1 MVELLAPA
9 TCAVAVLLTVPLDG
23 RPVRFGVPLPAAAI
37 ARGLRLDGRGVLQW
51 RRLPVAAADELVWI
65 EVAIAGPAGTVRL
78 LGGGKG
84 PDDDGAGPAFAY
96 TRTVEAT
103 AATTAVHEAWRWCD
117 GTVDTRVRTEPRAA
131 VTGAGW
137 SADVGQATT
146 SSSPGLGERALVW
159 SRLPQA
165 PLVAAGLLPPSG
177 GGGEVARA
185 ARRRLAAT
193 LPLLRE
199 LPGPDGVG
207 DYGRSG
213 GVVTNLEFDTVFAL
227 LRCAVGLGEEAAL
240 RAALRSARHLVDC
253 DLDARTGLPFP
264 HGPGHRTGAPEPGHA
279 WLQGLLWL
287 GLVTADDELLAAAK
301 SIGLA
306 LALHPS
312 ASAASSERLRDFAW
326 PLAELEA
333 LLRWWPDPR
342 CAQSADRCALA
353 IAARWDAG
361 QGRFRFG
368 EERQPD
374 GSVLERGWLAG
385 GLLIPALRAHLRRRP
400 AADLAASVAAAGS
413 RLVATI
419 GSRGE
424 GVPTHWRI
432 DAAGRPFAVHRAT
445 GTASACVVLDAL
457 APRELATVL
466 ARSTVRRAVADAPG
480 PDDPDLPT
488 SFTLVARC
496 DWVWR

>member
-1 MVELLAPA
+1 
-9 TCAVAVLLTVPLDG
+9 
-23 RPVRFGVPLPAAAI
+23 
-37 ARGLRLDGRGVLQW
+37 
-51 RRLPVAAADELVWI
+51 
-65 EVAIAGPAGTVRL
+65 
-78 LGGGKG
+78 
-84 PDDDGAGPAFAY
+84 
-96 TRTVEAT
+96 
-103 AATTAVHEAWRWCD
+103 
-117 GTVDTRVRTEPRAA
+117 
-131 VTGAGW
+131 
-137 SADVGQATT
+137 
-146 SSSPGLGERALVW
+146 
-159 SRLPQA
+159 
-165 PLVAAGLLPPSG
+165 
-177 GGGEVARA
+177 
-185 ARRRLAAT
+185 
-193 LPLLRE
+193 
-199 LPGPDGVG
+199 
-207 DYGRSG
+207 
-213 GVVTNLEFDTVFAL
+213 
-227 LRCAVGLGEEAAL
+227 
-240 RAALRSARHLVDC
+240 
-253 DLDARTGLPFP
+253 
-264 HGPGHRTGAPEPGHA
+264 
-279 WLQGLLWL
+279 LQGLLWL